1 MSSVKRIFGLDAV
14 DILIHVGVTF
24 FLMVLLDEKSP
35 NGEGIAIIG
44 AVSTIVF
51 GVRRHY
57 GLKHL
62 PPATTGELAA
72 DRMADLE
79 ARVGEMDMLHDR
91 VQELEERLDFAERLL
106 AQARE
111 PERLPSGM
119 ERRPG

>member
-1 MSSVKRIFGLDAV
+1 MSSVKRIFGMDAV
-14 DILIHVGVTF
+14 DILIHAGVTF

-44 AVSTIVF
+44 VVSTVVF

-62 PPATTGELAA
+62 PPATAGELAA
-72 DRMADLE
+72 ERMADLE
-79 ARVGEMDMLHDR
+79 ARLGDMDQLHDR

-106 AQARE
+106 AQGRESARIE
-111 PERLPSGM
+111 EAR
-119 ERRPG
+119 

>member
-1 MSSVKRIFGLDAV
+1 MSAIKRIFGMDAV

-44 AVSTIVF
+44 ALSTVVF
-51 GVRRHY
+51 GVRRHF

-72 DRMADLE
+72 ERMAELE
-79 ARVGEMDMLHDR
+79 TRLNEMDQLHDR

-111 PERLPSGM
+111 PERLS
-119 ERRPG
+119 

>member
-1 MSSVKRIFGLDAV
+1 MSSIKRIFGLDAV
-14 DILIHVGVTF
+14 DIAIQVGVTF

-44 AVSTIVF
+44 AVSTVVF
-51 GVRRHY
+51 GIRRHF

-62 PPATTGELAA
+62 PPATLGEIA
-72 DRMADLE
+72 DERIAELE
-79 ARVGEMDMLHDR
+79 ARVGEVDQLHDR

-111 PERLPSGM
+111 PERLP
-119 ERRPG
+119 